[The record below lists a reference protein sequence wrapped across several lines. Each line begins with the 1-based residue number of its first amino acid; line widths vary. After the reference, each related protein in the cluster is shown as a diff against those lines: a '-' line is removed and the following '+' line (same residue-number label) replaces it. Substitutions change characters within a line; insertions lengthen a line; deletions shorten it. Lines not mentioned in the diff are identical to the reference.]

1 MTSFVPQFEDAQRVQ
16 CKASIEFEGLSG
28 TGKSGAAMLTAA
40 ILADYDWK
48 NIYALDTENRSL
60 RLLVG
65 TPCSDGNKYGSFK
78 VAELTPDIGY
88 APSNY
93 LAIRDAAVN
102 AGAKVFIQDSIS
114 HAWGYKGG
122 VLDKVSAAKAS
133 GNKLY
138 AKDAYAA
145 WGDAEVVAEKNK
157 LLEMIRDQ
165 RVHVIST
172 VRVKEKM
179 EYTTDENG
187 KTKLESL
194 GEQQIQQADLKYEPD
209 LVLHMLAPGSNR
221 NGKIVHP
228 RVRVIKTRYAILEKD
243 QEYEWTPE
251 LIKQLKAYL
260 EQGIDPETIFEQQR
274 QEYVQG
280 IKAFVTENPAKQAI
294 MQVLKEDL
302 GCKDIKV
309 SEMPLEKVKQLYITL
324 IS

>member
-1 MTSFVPQFEDAQRVQ
+1 MSFIPTFEDAQRVQ

-40 ILADYDWK
+40 ILAGYDWK
-48 NIYALDTENRSL
+48 KVYACDTENRSL

-78 VAELTPDIGY
+78 VTELTPDIGY

-93 LAIRDAAVN
+93 LAIREAAIQ
-102 AGAKVFIQDSIS
+102 AGATVFVQDSIS
-114 HAWGYKGG
+114 HAWQYKGG
-122 VLDKVSAAKAS
+122 VLDKVSEAKTS

-145 WGDAEVVAEKNK
+145 WGDPEVVAEKNK
-157 LLEMIRDQ
+157 LLEMIRDE

-179 EYTTDENG
+179 EYTRDAEG

-194 GEQQIQQADLKYEPD
+194 GEQQIQQGDLKYEPD
-209 LVLHMLAPGSNR
+209 LVLHMLRPGSNKE
-221 NGKIVHP
+221 GKITHP
-228 RVRVIKTRYAILEKD
+228 RVRVVKTRYAFLNKD
-243 QEYEWTPE
+243 EEYDWTPE

-260 EQGIDPETIFEQQR
+260 EEGVDPETIAEQQR
-274 QEYVQG
+274 QEYITG
-280 IKAFVTENPAKQAI
+280 IKSIISNPTKKAI
-294 MQVLKEDL
+294 AEVMKNDL
-302 GCKDIKV
+302 GYQDVKLA
-309 SEMPLEKVKQLYITL
+309 EMPLKAIKQLYIGLTD
-324 IS
+324 

>member
-1 MTSFVPQFEDAQRVQ
+1 MSFVPQFEDAQRVQ

-40 ILADYDWK
+40 ILAGYDWK
-48 NIYALDTENRSL
+48 AVYACDTENRSL

-93 LAIRDAAVN
+93 LAIREAAIQ
-102 AGAKVFIQDSIS
+102 AGAKVFVQDSIS
-114 HAWGYKGG
+114 HAWQYKGG
-122 VLDKVSAAKAS
+122 VLDKVSDAKTS

-145 WGDAEVVAEKNK
+145 WGDPEVVAEKNK
-157 LLEMIRDQ
+157 LLEMIRDE

-179 EYTTDENG
+179 EYTKDAEG

-194 GEQQIQQADLKYEPD
+194 GEQQIQQSDLKYEPD
-209 LVLHMLAPGSNR
+209 LVLHMLKPGSNR
-221 NGKIVHP
+221 NGKIEHP
-228 RVRVIKTRYAILEKD
+228 RVRVVKTRYAFLEKD
-243 QEYEWTPE
+243 EEYDWTPE
-251 LIKQLKAYL
+251 LIRQLKQYL
-260 EQGIDPETIFEQQR
+260 EEGVDPETIFEQQR
-274 QEYVQG
+274 QEYIAGVKE
-280 IKAFVTENPAKQAI
+280 IISNPAKKAI
-294 MQVLKEDL
+294 AQVMKEDL
-302 GCKDIKV
+302 GCKDIKLADMEL
-309 SEMPLEKVKQLYITL
+309 SKIKQLYIGL
-324 IS
+324 SD